1 MDYQQS
7 PPPNTSGGY
16 GFLGCIAGLFF
27 GFIGGGVLLLLVS
40 LAWATAT
47 ADPAPPSHKNIADM
61 RVRLGEEFLNRIA
74 QQNATN
80 PVKLDLLPGNQI
92 RLDADT
98 TVTAMGVSI
107 PVNIQGLFGLQV
119 NNQAVELRLID
130 AQVTGI
136 DLPPELNNLFS
147 EDVAKANQDL
157 TQVLNN
163 LSTLMGVPITLTG
176 LGTTD
181 TNIWL
186 EAREAR

>member
-1 MDYQQS
+1 MDHPS
-7 PPPNTSGGY
+7 ASSGNSSGC
-16 GFLGCIAGLFF
+16 GFFGCMAGLFF
-27 GFIGGGVLLLLVS
+27 GFLGGGVLLLLVS
-40 LAWATAT
+40 LAWATAA
-47 ADPAPPSHKNIADM
+47 ADPIPPSNENIADM
-61 RVRLGEEFLNRIA
+61 RVTLGEEFLNRMA
-74 QQNATN
+74 QQKSTN

-98 TVTAMGVSI
+98 VVTTMGVSI
-107 PVNIQGLFGLQV
+107 PVKIQGLFGLQV

-147 EDVAKANQDL
+147 SDVAQANQDL
-157 TQVLNN
+157 AQVLTN
-163 LSTLMGVPITLTG
+163 LSTLVGVPITLTG

-181 TNIWL
+181 TDIWL

>member
-7 PPPNTSGGY
+7 PPPNNSSGC
-16 GFLGCIAGLFF
+16 GFFGCIAGLFF
-27 GFIGGGVLLLLVS
+27 GFFGGGVLLLLVS

-47 ADPAPPSHKNIADM
+47 ADPIPPSHENIADM
-61 RVRLGEEFLNRIA
+61 RVTLGEEFLNRIA

-181 TNIWL
+181 TDIWL
-186 EAREAR
+186 EAHEAR

>member
-1 MDYQQS
+1 MDYQT
-7 PPPNTSGGY
+7 PPADNSSGCGLFGCIGGLFL
-16 GFLGCIAGLFF
+16 GFLG
-27 GFIGGGVLLLLVS
+27 GGILLLLVS
-40 LAWATAT
+40 LAWASGIANPVT
-47 ADPAPPSHKNIADM
+47 PANENVTDV
-61 RVRLGEEFLNRIA
+61 RVTLGEEFLNRMA

-98 TVTAMGVSI
+98 TVTTLGVSI
-107 PVNIQGLFGLQV
+107 AVTIRGLFGLQV

-147 EDVAKANQDL
+147 EDVAKVNQDL

-163 LSTLMGVPITLTG
+163 LSALMGVPITLTG

-181 TNIWL
+181 TDIWL
-186 EAREAR
+186 EAREAQ

>member
-7 PPPNTSGGY
+7 PPPNNSSGC

-27 GFIGGGVLLLLVS
+27 GFLGGAILLLLVS

-47 ADPAPPSHKNIADM
+47 TDLVPPANENIADV
-61 RVRLGEEFLNRIA
+61 RVTVGEDFLNRIA
-74 QQNATN
+74 QQRSTN

-98 TVTAMGVSI
+98 VVTTMGISI
-107 PVNIQGLFGLQV
+107 PVKIQGLFGLQV

-130 AQVTGI
+130 AKVSGI
-136 DLPPELNNLFS
+136 DIPLELNNLFS
-147 EDVAKANQDL
+147 NDVARANQDL
-157 TQVLNN
+157 AQVLSN
-163 LSTLMGVPITLTG
+163 LSTLVGTPITLTG

-181 TNIWL
+181 TDIWL